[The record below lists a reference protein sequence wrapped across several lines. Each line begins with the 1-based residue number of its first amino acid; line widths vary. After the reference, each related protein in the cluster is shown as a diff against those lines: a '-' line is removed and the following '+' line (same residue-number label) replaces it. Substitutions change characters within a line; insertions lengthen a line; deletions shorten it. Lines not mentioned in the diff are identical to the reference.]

1 MKWNILSK
9 VKTKMK
15 ILETTIDGLTKV
27 DIVNSVVQL
36 VIDARLYT
44 EKLDPSKFD
53 APAWKDGR
61 AEFLMHTGKGDI
73 LVSTTALEW
82 QATRVTQSSFVGKAF
97 ETVSAGASYVR
108 NLLGCSTCGN

>member
-1 MKWNILSK
+1 
-9 VKTKMK
+9 MK
-15 ILETTIDGLTKV
+15 ILETTIEGLTKV
-27 DIVNSVVQL
+27 DITNAVVQL
-36 VIDARLYT
+36 VIGSRLHT

-53 APAWKDGR
+53 TATWVDGR
-61 AEFLMHTGKGDI
+61 AEFVMRTDKGEI

-97 ETVSAGASYVR
+97 ETVSSGASYVR